1 MKKMV
6 MIAAVAAMTFSAMAD
21 RTPAEIVEACA
32 ATNKAGRE
40 AISKTL
46 TTSEWRAYFDYVI
59 SVAST
64 NANARY
70 RIGHHPLYCAGALRH
85 KENAKGLRQEYD
97 HKMAVAGIG
106 ASVPFDCGKLPE
118 MREVWIAD
126 PTNAATVAKL
136 TKTIEFIRR
145 KGDFKVMWA
154 DDVTAPEFANI
165 QIEHR
170 IWGSSLTDLDKI
182 VRRATKD
189 LKRRMRAKG
198 VSIVA
203 KDGSNP
209 VQDEVDALTAALNAP
224 RYAGVKEWF
233 AKWYP
238 EYEWIDAAWE
248 TDEEIA
254 ELKDK
259 VYNGDI
265 EFSAV
270 VQDKLRA
277 NLGVAEYNKFV
288 QEYNK

>member
-1 MKKMV
+1 MKKMM
-6 MIAAVAAMTFSAMAD
+6 MIAAAAAMTFSAMAD

-32 ATNKAGRE
+32 ATNQAGWA
-40 AISKTL
+40 AIGGTM

-64 NANARY
+64 NENARHSMAYRPLDCVNALCRRANA
-70 RIGHHPLYCAGALRH
+70 I
-85 KENAKGLRQEYD
+85 GLRGEYD
-97 HKMAVAGIG
+97 HKFAVVGVA
-106 ASVPFDCGKLPE
+106 ASVPWDCTGLPE

-126 PTNAATVAKL
+126 PTNAVKVSKL
-136 TKTIEFIRR
+136 GKTIEYIRR
-145 KGDFKVMWA
+145 KSLLNYWVSE
-154 DDVTAPEFANI
+154 VSAPEFANLMM
-165 QIEHR
+165 EHR
-170 IWGSSLTDLDKI
+170 MWGGSLTEHDAI
-182 VRRATKD
+182 VRRAMKD
-189 LKRRMRAKG
+189 LKRRIRSKG
-198 VSIVA
+198 MPIVA

-209 VQDEVDALTAALNAP
+209 VQDEIDALTAALNAP

-238 EYEWIDAAWE
+238 EYEWIDAVWE

-265 EFSAV
+265 EFSTS